1 MYHLRHLKRREA
13 ASEKARTDPT
23 DGALVWAVH
32 ENKQKRSLPKSRLP
46 IRVKELVLGRTE
58 PMQSECCRLE
68 LKQNR
73 WNRVI
78 DKSLNTVLIYRQIV
92 MPTPAIRGL
101 NANLCSETS
110 EFMASL
116 EVTPQVTP
124 QVTRQGTR
132 KVTRQGTQSTSS
144 GMINA
149 RSLIP
154 TADHLLL

>member
-1 MYHLRHLKRREA
+1 
-13 ASEKARTDPT
+13 
-23 DGALVWAVH
+23 
-32 ENKQKRSLPKSRLP
+32 
-46 IRVKELVLGRTE
+46 
-58 PMQSECCRLE
+58 
-68 LKQNR
+68 
-73 WNRVI
+73 
-78 DKSLNTVLIYRQIV
+78 

-124 QVTRQGTR
+124 QVTRKGTRQGTRQGTR